1 MIQIIF
7 CGFGED
13 QDKRVFAKSGDLL
26 LRVAKDSGVNILT
39 ECEDGNC
46 ASCAVKVEELTP
58 EKQTHYMEDK
68 ELETLIT
75 LGALSKPE
83 AERLQQD
90 TVGHSVR
97 LACQFIVKG
106 DVLIKPYKGAK

>member
-1 MIQIIF
+1 MIQVIF
-7 CGFGED
+7 CGFGEN

-26 LRVAKDSGVNILT
+26 LRVAKDNGVKIIT

-46 ASCAVKVEELTP
+46 ASCAVKVEELTA

-68 ELETLIT
+68 ELATLISIS
-75 LGALSKPE
+75 ALSKGE

-90 TVGHSVR
+90 TVGHTVR
-97 LACQFIVKG
+97 LACQCILKG
-106 DVLIKPYKGAK
+106 DVLVKPYKLQ